1 MAEDEEKSVD
11 DAEERVADAYA
22 RSYKKDRQLDE
33 KLSSENPDRVRA
45 FNTRADRKREKYS
58 KENYYESTTGQE
70 TERRTG
76 ED

>member
-1 MAEDEEKSVD
+1 MAEDN
-11 DAEERVADAYA
+11 EERVADEYA
-22 RSYKKDRQLDE
+22 KSFKKDRQLDE
-33 KLSSENPDRVRA
+33 KLSSQNPDRVRA
-45 FNTRADRKREKYS
+45 FNARADRKREKYA